1 MPKIVVHGLEAF
13 QDKLAA
19 AGDVDGMVDRA
30 ANDAAERI
38 RDEVA
43 AQPWGRGNRQFPV
56 DTGALRDSGRV
67 DGNTLYW
74 DDLNY
79 AGIIERRGGGF
90 FRPKVEEVGPDIFVD
105 ELRRELDAALDG

>member
-1 MPKIVVHGLEAF
+1 MHGLEELL
-13 QDKLAA
+13 DKLAA
-19 AGDVDGMVDRA
+19 AGDVDGMTKRA
-30 ANDAAERI
+30 ANAAAERI

-43 AQPWGRGNRQFPV
+43 AQPWGRGSRQFPV

-90 FRPKVEEVGPDIFVD
+90 FGPKVEEVGGDIFLD
-105 ELRRELDAALDG
+105 EIRYELDAALGK